1 MSGGPGISFVETLIT
16 SQIDGSALTNT
27 TTATSIIP
35 AAARFTLAS
44 NFYAYIGK
52 QLRIRASG
60 RISTVVTTPGNITF
74 AVNHGTVATPIIVFT
89 SGTSALNVAAQ
100 TNAAWDLE
108 VLLTCRAIGAST
120 SANLMG
126 TAKWTSRASLNAPAV
141 GTTTGVGTVLLPDT
155 APAVGT
161 GFDST
166 ITNVVDLFATFSV
179 ANAANSIQVH
189 QYSLESLN

>member
-1 MSGGPGISFVETLIT
+1 MSIQGWQETLIT
-16 SQIDGSALTNT
+16 SQVDGTALANS

-35 AAARFTLAS
+35 AAARYTLPS
-44 NFYAYIGK
+44 NYFSAIGK
-52 QLRIRASG
+52 ALRIKAMG
-60 RISTVVTTPGNITF
+60 RISTVVTTPGNLTL
-74 AVNHGTVATPIIVFT
+74 AVNLGTIAVPIIVFT
-89 SGTSALNVAAQ
+89 SGTMALNVTAQ
-100 TNAAWDLE
+100 TNATWWLE
-108 VLLTCRAIGAST
+108 LLLTCRAIGAT
-120 SANLMG
+120 TAANLMG
-126 TAKWTSRASLNAPAV
+126 SGVFASRALLNAPAV
-141 GTTTGVGTVLLPDT
+141 GTTVGVGVAPIPDT